1 MQLSEVMYFIII
13 LFAILHLLEIIL
25 IYVSAGILFSDAEGE
40 YYIGIVI

>member
-1 MQLSEVMYFIII
+1 MQFSEEMCFIII

-25 IYVSAGILFSDAEGE
+25 IYVSAEILCSDAEGE